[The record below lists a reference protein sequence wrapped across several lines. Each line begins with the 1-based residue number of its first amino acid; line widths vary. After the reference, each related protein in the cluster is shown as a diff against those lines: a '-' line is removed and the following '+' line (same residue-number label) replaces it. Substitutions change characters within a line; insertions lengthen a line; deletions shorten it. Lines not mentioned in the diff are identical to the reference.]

1 VILPI
6 FTDHSHPCTY
16 NLDFHPGQHPQL
28 VIMSDTYHA
37 TQENTNLTAG
47 FPARTNG
54 DPLEKDFSNG
64 HNGISIVHPSFCDK

>member
-1 VILPI
+1 
-6 FTDHSHPCTY
+6 
-16 NLDFHPGQHPQL
+16 
-28 VIMSDTYHA
+28 MSDTYHA

-64 HNGISIVHPSFCDK
+64 HNGTFTVHLSSSDNQADIREENTIWTETRIPSMH

>member
-1 VILPI
+1 
-6 FTDHSHPCTY
+6 
-16 NLDFHPGQHPQL
+16 
-28 VIMSDTYHA
+28 MSDTYHA

-64 HNGISIVHPSFCDK
+64 HNGTFIVDPSSSDKKTDIREENTTWTETRTPSMH